1 MWTDQNFEIYANDT
15 LISVGREPFT
25 LSFLTEKNLKLYR
38 QQNKRTGSDSY
49 FAIYTSLNWQQ
60 QNIQMRSKVQILTH
74 FSHTEEIVL
83 EILFLNHQDFWKSL
97 NNSLPHLA
105 EEMMDD

>member
-1 MWTDQNFEIYANDT
+1 M
-15 LISVGREPFT
+15 LP
-25 LSFLTEKNLKLYR
+25 
-38 QQNKRTGSDSY
+38 
-49 FAIYTSLNWQQ
+49 NWQQ

-74 FSHTEEIVL
+74 FSHAEEIVL

-105 EEMMDD
+105 EEMMTNFSSNTTSYKSEGWDHTSENT